1 MESELIQTELFK
13 KKEKLSRNTKFLLR
27 RARYLP
33 EFWTINE
40 WINYK
45 ANVIKYS
52 EYFGLGLGQMFL
64 RNSYRKRLM
73 AVSIKN
79 NHWAFEKM
87 QDLWSGEQKFR

>member
-1 MESELIQTELFK
+1 MESDLIQTELFK
-13 KKEKLSRNTKFLLR
+13 KKKRLSRNTKYLLR

-45 ANVIKYS
+45 ANVVKSS
-52 EYFGLGLGQMFL
+52 ERFGTGHAQMFL

-73 AVSIKN
+73 ATSRKN

-87 QDLWSGEQKFR
+87 QDLWSYEQKFR